1 MAKETKEL
9 EAAIHDQTNL
19 VPFKERM
26 TIFFTLAFCM
36 FLCYVD
42 QNGITVLLPSIARD
56 LNAADTIA
64 WAGTSALIA
73 NTVFQVLYGR
83 LSDLFGRKKIFV
95 GCMVLLAA
103 SDLVCGLTPN
113 KEVLYVFRGIS
124 GIANGGIVALV
135 NMIMS
140 DVVTL
145 QQRGKY
151 QGIIGSFIG
160 VGNAAGPL
168 IAAAFTQHSTWRGL
182 FYLNAPLCCVAAAL
196 AAWTLPQS
204 MPKVKFRETIGKVD
218 WIGLFFSTVAIILI
232 LIAISDG
239 GHGTPWDSAE
249 TISMLVVGAV
259 CAIAFVIV
267 EWKFAKLPMMPLEM
281 WQNPSVAFMLVQSF
295 LLGMNY
301 YSLIYYL
308 PLYYQ
313 NVGGFNI
320 MESAVLIL
328 PLVLV
333 QAAFSA
339 LGGQYMSFI
348 GHYIEVIFIG
358 FVMWTL
364 GSGLLVSLGAD
375 SPVSHICGFIILV
388 GFGAGCTF
396 QTTNT
401 AMQAHCPKSQR
412 AVVISNRMLLR
423 QLGGAVGLAI
433 CSAISG
439 NVLQSSLPP
448 HLQYIADSTFAVPDL
463 NTVSAADRASISNA
477 YADASRTV
485 FIFCVVIIGIALS
498 LTLFVTDKGLKRE
511 EDIVE
516 EKISE
521 TEAGHTDHE
530 SDDEGGVEKKPNLI
544 RRYITWRD
552 SLVKHDDVTDAK
564 KSPSVQLQ
572 NLDRRQNLDQDKS
585 LNQNESLDQNKSLD
599 ESRFQWTLRSK
610 VF

>member
-1 MAKETKEL
+1 MAKETKDL

-19 VPFKERM
+19 VPLKQRLV
-26 TIFFTLAFCM
+26 IFFTLASCM

-42 QNGITVLLPSIARD
+42 QNGITVLLPSIAKD

-95 GCMVLLAA
+95 ACMVLLAI
-103 SDLVCGLTPN
+103 SDLICGLTPN

-124 GIANGGIVALV
+124 GVANGGIVALV

-160 VGNAAGPL
+160 LGNAAGPL

-182 FYLNAPLCCVAAAL
+182 FYLNAPLCLIAAGV

-204 MPKVKFRETIGKVD
+204 MPKVNFRETIRKVD
-218 WIGLFFSTVAIILI
+218 WIGLFFSTAAIILI

-239 GHGTPWDSAE
+239 GHATPWNSAK
-249 TISMLVVGAV
+249 TISMLVVGSI

-281 WQNPSVAFMLVQSF
+281 WKNKSVAFMLVQSF

-301 YSLIYYL
+301 YALIYYL

-313 NVGGFNI
+313 NVGGYDV
-320 MESAVLIL
+320 MKSAVLIL

-348 GHYIEVIFIG
+348 GHYIEVILIG
-358 FVMWTL
+358 FAVWTL
-364 GSGLLVSLGAD
+364 GSGLLVSLEAD
-375 SPVSHICGFIILV
+375 SPIGHICGFIIMV

-401 AMQAHCPKSQR
+401 AMQAHSPKSQR
-412 AVVISNRMLLR
+412 AIVISNRMLLR

-433 CSAISG
+433 SSAISG
-439 NVLQSSLPP
+439 NVLASSLPA
-448 HLQYIADSTFAVPDL
+448 HLQYIAESTFAVPDL
-463 NTVSAADRASISNA
+463 NTVSAADRRSISTA
-477 YADASRTV
+477 YANASRAV
-485 FIFCVVIIGIALS
+485 FIFCVAVIGVALV
-498 LTLFVTDKGLKRE
+498 LTFFVKDKGMKRE
-511 EDIVE
+511 EDKVE
-516 EKISE
+516 ERAREEEKEQSDHDSE
-521 TEAGHTDHE
+521 DKTEAA
-530 SDDEGGVEKKPNLI
+530 KKPNILA
-544 RRYITWRD
+544 RYISWRD
-552 SLVKHDDVTDAK
+552 SLMKADD
-564 KSPSVQLQ
+564 
-572 NLDRRQNLDQDKS
+572 
-585 LNQNESLDQNKSLD
+585 
-599 ESRFQWTLRSK
+599 
-610 VF
+610 

>member
-1 MAKETKEL
+1 MAKETKDL

-19 VPFKERM
+19 VPLKQRLV
-26 TIFFTLAFCM
+26 IFFTLASCM

-42 QNGITVLLPSIARD
+42 QNGITVLLPSIAKD

-95 GCMVLLAA
+95 ACMVLLAI
-103 SDLVCGLTPN
+103 SDLICGLTPN

-124 GIANGGIVALV
+124 GVANGGIVALV

-160 VGNAAGPL
+160 LGNAAGPL

-182 FYLNAPLCCVAAAL
+182 FYLNAPLCLIAAGV

-204 MPKVKFRETIGKVD
+204 MPKVNFRETIRKVD
-218 WIGLFFSTVAIILI
+218 WIGLFFSTAAIILI

-239 GHGTPWDSAE
+239 GHGTPWNSAE
-249 TISMLVVGAV
+249 TISMLVVGSI

-281 WQNPSVAFMLVQSF
+281 WKNKSVAFMLVQSF

-301 YSLIYYL
+301 YALIYYL

-313 NVGGFNI
+313 NVGGYDV
-320 MESAVLIL
+320 MKSAVLIL

-348 GHYIEVIFIG
+348 GHYIEVILIG
-358 FVMWTL
+358 FAVWTL

-375 SPVSHICGFIILV
+375 SPIGHICGFIIMV

-401 AMQAHCPKSQR
+401 AMQAHSPKSQR
-412 AVVISNRMLLR
+412 AIVISNRMLLR

-433 CSAISG
+433 SSAISG
-439 NVLQSSLPP
+439 NVLASSLPA
-448 HLQYIADSTFAVPDL
+448 HLQYIAESTFAVPDL
-463 NTVSAADRASISNA
+463 NTVSAADRRSISTA
-477 YADASRTV
+477 YANASRAV
-485 FIFCVVIIGIALS
+485 FIFCVAVIGVALV
-498 LTLFVTDKGLKRE
+498 LTFFVKDKGMKRE
-511 EDIVE
+511 EDKVE
-516 EKISE
+516 ERAREEEKEQSDHDSE
-521 TEAGHTDHE
+521 DKTEAA
-530 SDDEGGVEKKPNLI
+530 KKPNILA
-544 RRYITWRD
+544 RYISWRD
-552 SLVKHDDVTDAK
+552 SLM
-564 KSPSVQLQ
+564 
-572 NLDRRQNLDQDKS
+572 
-585 LNQNESLDQNKSLD
+585 
-599 ESRFQWTLRSK
+599 
-610 VF
+610 

>member
-1 MAKETKEL
+1 MAKETKDL

-19 VPFKERM
+19 VPLKQRLV
-26 TIFFTLAFCM
+26 IFFTLASCM

-42 QNGITVLLPSIARD
+42 QNGITVLLPSIAKD

-95 GCMVLLAA
+95 ACMVLLAI
-103 SDLVCGLTPN
+103 SDLICGLTPN

-124 GIANGGIVALV
+124 GVANGGIVALV

-160 VGNAAGPL
+160 LGNAAGPL

-182 FYLNAPLCCVAAAL
+182 FYLNAPLCLIAAGV

-204 MPKVKFRETIGKVD
+204 MPKVNFRETIRKVD
-218 WIGLFFSTVAIILI
+218 WIGLFFSTAAIILI

-239 GHGTPWDSAE
+239 GHGTPWNSAE
-249 TISMLVVGAV
+249 TISMLVVGSI

-281 WQNPSVAFMLVQSF
+281 WKNKSVAFMLVQSF

-301 YSLIYYL
+301 YALIYYL

-313 NVGGFNI
+313 NVGGYDV
-320 MESAVLIL
+320 MKSAVLIL

-348 GHYIEVIFIG
+348 GHYIEVILIG
-358 FVMWTL
+358 FAVWTL

-375 SPVSHICGFIILV
+375 SSIGHICGFIIMV

-401 AMQAHCPKSQR
+401 AMQAHSPKSQR
-412 AVVISNRMLLR
+412 AIVISNRMLLR

-433 CSAISG
+433 SSAISG
-439 NVLQSSLPP
+439 NVLASSLPA
-448 HLQYIADSTFAVPDL
+448 HLQYIAESTFAVPDL
-463 NTVSAADRASISNA
+463 NTVSAADRRSISTA
-477 YADASRTV
+477 YANASRAV
-485 FIFCVVIIGIALS
+485 FIFCVAVIGVALV
-498 LTLFVTDKGLKRE
+498 LTFFVKDRKECPEKLRVWRVM
-511 EDIVE
+511 VE
-516 EKISE
+516 
-521 TEAGHTDHE
+521 
-530 SDDEGGVEKKPNLI
+530 
-544 RRYITWRD
+544 
-552 SLVKHDDVTDAK
+552 
-564 KSPSVQLQ
+564 
-572 NLDRRQNLDQDKS
+572 RQ
-585 LNQNESLDQNKSLD
+585 
-599 ESRFQWTLRSK
+599 T
-610 VF
+610 

>member
-1 MAKETKEL
+1 MAKETKDL

-19 VPFKERM
+19 VPLKQRLV
-26 TIFFTLAFCM
+26 IFFTLASCM

-42 QNGITVLLPSIARD
+42 QNGITVLLPSIAKD

-95 GCMVLLAA
+95 ACMVLLAI
-103 SDLVCGLTPN
+103 SDLICGLTPN

-124 GIANGGIVALV
+124 GVANGGIVALV

-160 VGNAAGPL
+160 LGNAAGPL

-182 FYLNAPLCCVAAAL
+182 FYLNAPLCLIAAGV

-204 MPKVKFRETIGKVD
+204 MPKVNFRETIRKVD
-218 WIGLFFSTVAIILI
+218 WIGLFFSTAAIILI

-239 GHGTPWDSAE
+239 GHGTPWNSAE
-249 TISMLVVGAV
+249 TISMLVVGSI

-281 WQNPSVAFMLVQSF
+281 WRNKSVAFMLVQSF

-301 YSLIYYL
+301 YALIYYL

-313 NVGGFNI
+313 NVGGYDV
-320 MESAVLIL
+320 MKSAVLIL

-348 GHYIEVIFIG
+348 GHYIEVILIG
-358 FVMWTL
+358 FAVWTL

-375 SPVSHICGFIILV
+375 SSIGHICGFIIMV

-401 AMQAHCPKSQR
+401 AMQAHSPKSQR
-412 AVVISNRMLLR
+412 AIVISNRMLLR

-433 CSAISG
+433 SSAISG
-439 NVLQSSLPP
+439 NVLASSLPA
-448 HLQYIADSTFAVPDL
+448 HLQYIAESTFAVPDL
-463 NTVSAADRASISNA
+463 NTVSAADRRSISTA
-477 YADASRTV
+477 YANASRAV
-485 FIFCVVIIGIALS
+485 FIFCVAVIGVALV
-498 LTLFVTDKGLKRE
+498 LTFFVKDKGMKRE
-511 EDIVE
+511 EDKVE
-516 EKISE
+516 ERAREEEKEQSDHDSE
-521 TEAGHTDHE
+521 DKTEAA
-530 SDDEGGVEKKPNLI
+530 KKPNILA
-544 RRYITWRD
+544 RYISWRD
-552 SLVKHDDVTDAK
+552 SLMKADD
-564 KSPSVQLQ
+564 
-572 NLDRRQNLDQDKS
+572 
-585 LNQNESLDQNKSLD
+585 
-599 ESRFQWTLRSK
+599 
-610 VF
+610 

>member
-1 MAKETKEL
+1 MAKETKDL

-19 VPFKERM
+19 VPLKQRLV
-26 TIFFTLAFCM
+26 IFFTLASCM

-42 QNGITVLLPSIARD
+42 QNGITVLLPSIAKD

-95 GCMVLLAA
+95 ACMVLLAI
-103 SDLVCGLTPN
+103 SDLICGLTPN

-124 GIANGGIVALV
+124 GVANGGIVALV

-160 VGNAAGPL
+160 LGNAAGPL

-182 FYLNAPLCCVAAAL
+182 FYLNAPLCLIAAGV

-204 MPKVKFRETIGKVD
+204 MPKVNFRETIRKVD
-218 WIGLFFSTVAIILI
+218 WIGLFFSTAAIILI

-239 GHGTPWDSAE
+239 GHGTPWNSAE
-249 TISMLVVGAV
+249 TISMLVVGSI

-281 WQNPSVAFMLVQSF
+281 WKNKSVAFMLVQSF

-301 YSLIYYL
+301 YALIYYL

-313 NVGGFNI
+313 NVGGYDV
-320 MESAVLIL
+320 MKSAVLIL

-348 GHYIEVIFIG
+348 GHYIEVILIG
-358 FVMWTL
+358 FAVWTL

-375 SPVSHICGFIILV
+375 SPIGHICGFIIMV

-401 AMQAHCPKSQR
+401 AMQAHSPKSQR
-412 AVVISNRMLLR
+412 AIVISNRMLLR

-433 CSAISG
+433 SSAISG
-439 NVLQSSLPP
+439 NVLASSLPA
-448 HLQYIADSTFAVPDL
+448 HLQYIAESTFAVPDL
-463 NTVSAADRASISNA
+463 NTVSAADRRSISTA
-477 YADASRTV
+477 YANASRAV
-485 FIFCVVIIGIALS
+485 FIFCVAVIGVALV
-498 LTLFVTDKGLKRE
+498 LTFFVKDKGMKRE
-511 EDIVE
+511 EDKVE
-516 EKISE
+516 ERAREEEKEQSDHDSE
-521 TEAGHTDHE
+521 DKAEAAKE
-530 SDDEGGVEKKPNLI
+530 PNI
-544 RRYITWRD
+544 IARYISWRD
-552 SLVKHDDVTDAK
+552 SLMKADD
-564 KSPSVQLQ
+564 
-572 NLDRRQNLDQDKS
+572 
-585 LNQNESLDQNKSLD
+585 
-599 ESRFQWTLRSK
+599 
-610 VF
+610 

>member
-1 MAKETKEL
+1 MAKETKDL

-19 VPFKERM
+19 VPLKQRLV
-26 TIFFTLAFCM
+26 IFFTLASCM

-42 QNGITVLLPSIARD
+42 QNGITVLLPSIAKD

-95 GCMVLLAA
+95 GCMVLLAI
-103 SDLVCGLTPN
+103 SDLICGLTPN

-124 GIANGGIVALV
+124 GVANGGIVALV

-160 VGNAAGPL
+160 LGNAAGPL

-182 FYLNAPLCCVAAAL
+182 FYLNAPLCLIAAGV

-204 MPKVKFRETIGKVD
+204 MPKVNFRETIRKVD
-218 WIGLFFSTVAIILI
+218 WIGLFFSTAAIILI

-239 GHGTPWDSAE
+239 GHGTPWNSAE
-249 TISMLVVGAV
+249 TISMLVVGSI

-281 WQNPSVAFMLVQSF
+281 WRNKSVAFMLVQSF

-301 YSLIYYL
+301 YALIYYL

-313 NVGGFNI
+313 NVGGYDV
-320 MESAVLIL
+320 MKSAVLIL

-348 GHYIEVIFIG
+348 GHYIEVILIG
-358 FVMWTL
+358 FAVWTL

-375 SPVSHICGFIILV
+375 SPIGHICGFIIMV

-401 AMQAHCPKSQR
+401 AMQAHSPKSQR
-412 AVVISNRMLLR
+412 AIVISNRMLLR

-433 CSAISG
+433 SSAISG
-439 NVLQSSLPP
+439 NVLASSLPA
-448 HLQYIADSTFAVPDL
+448 HLQYIAESTFAVPDL
-463 NTVSAADRASISNA
+463 NTVSAADRRSISTA
-477 YADASRTV
+477 YANASRAV
-485 FIFCVVIIGIALS
+485 FIFCVAVIGVALV
-498 LTLFVTDKGLKRE
+498 LTFFVKDKGMKRE
-511 EDIVE
+511 EDKVE
-516 EKISE
+516 ERAREEEKEQSDHDSE
-521 TEAGHTDHE
+521 DKTEAA
-530 SDDEGGVEKKPNLI
+530 KKPNILA
-544 RRYITWRD
+544 RYISWRD
-552 SLVKHDDVTDAK
+552 SLMKADD
-564 KSPSVQLQ
+564 
-572 NLDRRQNLDQDKS
+572 
-585 LNQNESLDQNKSLD
+585 
-599 ESRFQWTLRSK
+599 
-610 VF
+610 

>member
-1 MAKETKEL
+1 MAKDTKDL

-95 GCMVLLAA
+95 GCMILLAA

-124 GIANGGIVALV
+124 GIANGGIVSLV

-160 VGNAAGPL
+160 FGNAAGPL

-196 AAWTLPQS
+196 SAWILPQS
-204 MPKVKFRETIGKVD
+204 MPKVKFRETIAKID

-239 GHGTPWDSAE
+239 GHGTPWNSAE
-249 TISMLVVGAV
+249 TISMLAIGGV
-259 CAIAFVIV
+259 CIIIFVII

-281 WQNPSVAFMLVQSF
+281 WRNPSVACMLVQSF
-295 LLGMNY
+295 MLGMNY

-313 NVGGFNI
+313 NVGGYNV
-320 MESAVLIL
+320 MKSAVLIL

-333 QAAFSA
+333 QAGVSA
-339 LGGQYMSFI
+339 SAGQYMSFI

-358 FVMWTL
+358 FVVWTL
-364 GSGLLVSLGAD
+364 GSGLLVSLDAN
-375 SPVSHICGFIILV
+375 SPVSHICCFIIFV

-463 NTVSAADRASISNA
+463 NTVSAADRTSISTA

-485 FIFCVVIIGIALS
+485 FIFCVATVGIALL
-498 LTLFVTDKGLKRE
+498 LTLPVKDKGLKRE
-511 EDIVE
+511 EDVVE
-516 EKISE
+516 EKVRE
-521 TEAGHTDHE
+521 AEAGNPDHSLENEE
-530 SDDEGGVEKKPNLI
+530 SAEKKVSPVAQFI
-544 RRYITWRD
+544 RWRD
-552 SLVKHDDVTDAK
+552 SLVKTDDVAEAK

-572 NLDRRQNLDQDKS
+572 SLDREQVSPTSLSKS
-585 LNQNESLDQNKSLD
+585 SLD
-599 ESRFQWTLRSK
+599 SK
-610 VF
+610 

>member
-1 MAKETKEL
+1 MAKETKDL

-19 VPFKERM
+19 VPLKERL

-95 GCMVLLAA
+95 GCVVVLAA
-103 SDLVCGLTPN
+103 ADLVCGLTPN

-124 GIANGGIVALV
+124 GVANGGIVALV

-160 VGNAAGPL
+160 LGNAAGPL

-182 FYLNAPLCCVAAAL
+182 FYLNAPLCVVAACL
-196 AAWTLPQS
+196 AAYTLPQS
-204 MPKVKFRETIGKVD
+204 MPKVNFRETIAKID
-218 WIGLFFSTVAIILI
+218 WIGLFFSTVAIIFI

-239 GHGTPWDSAE
+239 GHGTPWNSAE
-249 TISMLVVGAV
+249 TISMLVIGGV

-281 WQNPSVAFMLVQSF
+281 WKNKSVACMLVQSF

-313 NVGGFNI
+313 NVGGYDV
-320 MESAVLIL
+320 MRSAVLIL
-328 PLVLV
+328 PLVFV
-333 QAAFSA
+333 QATFSA

-348 GHYIEVIFIG
+348 GHYIEVIFVG
-358 FVMWTL
+358 FVVWTL
-364 GSGLLVSLGAD
+364 GSGLLVSLGAN
-375 SPVSHICGFIILV
+375 SPVGHICGFIILV
-388 GFGAGCTF
+388 GFGCGCTF

-412 AVVISNRMLLR
+412 AIVISNRMLLR

-439 NVLQSSLPP
+439 NVLKSSLPP
-448 HLQYIADSTFAVPDL
+448 NLQYIADSTFAVPPL
-463 NTVSAADRASISNA
+463 NTLSAADRASISNA

-485 FIFCVVIIGIALS
+485 FIFCVAVIGIALL
-498 LTLFVTDKGLKRE
+498 LTFFIADRGLKRE
-511 EDIVE
+511 EDVVE
-516 EKISE
+516 EKVREAEMGHDVQNE
-521 TEAGHTDHE
+521 T
-530 SDDEGGVEKKPNLI
+530 SPEKKPSLI
-544 RRYITWRD
+544 TRFITWRD
-552 SLVKHDDVTDAK
+552 SLVKDENSAGG
-564 KSPSVQLQ
+564 
-572 NLDRRQNLDQDKS
+572 
-585 LNQNESLDQNKSLD
+585 NKSQPVPVQNRDREEVTASATPKSTLD
-599 ESRFQWTLRSK
+599 SK
-610 VF
+610 

>member
-1 MAKETKEL
+1 MAKDTKDL

-26 TIFFTLAFCM
+26 IIFFTLAFCM

-95 GCMVLLAA
+95 GCIILLAV

-124 GIANGGIVALV
+124 GIANGGIIALV
-135 NMIMS
+135 NMIIS

-160 VGNAAGPL
+160 FGNAAGPL

-196 AAWTLPQS
+196 AAWVLPQS
-204 MPKVKFRETIGKVD
+204 MPKVKFRETIAKID
-218 WIGLFFSTVAIILI
+218 WIGLFFSTVAIILV

-249 TISMLVVGAV
+249 TISMLVIGGICAV
-259 CAIAFVIV
+259 IFVIV

-281 WQNPSVAFMLVQSF
+281 WQNPSVACMLVQSF
-295 LLGMNY
+295 FLGMNY
-301 YSLIYYL
+301 YSLLYYL

-313 NVGGFNI
+313 NVGGYNV

-333 QAAFSA
+333 QSATSA
-339 LGGQYMSFI
+339 LAGQYMSFI
-348 GHYIEVIFIG
+348 GHYIETIFIG
-358 FVMWTL
+358 FVVWTL
-364 GSGLLVSLGAD
+364 GSGLLISLDAD
-375 SPVSHICGFIILV
+375 SPISHICCFIIFV

-412 AVVISNRMLLR
+412 AIVISNRMLLR

-448 HLQYIADSTFAVPDL
+448 QLQYIADSTFAVPDL
-463 NTVSAADRASISNA
+463 NTVSAADRTSISTA
-477 YADASRTV
+477 YAEASRTV
-485 FIFCVVIIGIALS
+485 FIFCAATVGVALL
-498 LTLFVTDKGLKRE
+498 LTIPIKDKGLKRE
-511 EDIVE
+511 EDVVE
-516 EKISE
+516 EKIR
-521 TEAGHTDHE
+521 EAEAEQAGQNLEHE
-530 SDDEGGVEKKPNLI
+530 NSAEKKKPSLI
-544 RRYITWRD
+544 TRFRTWRD
-552 SLVKHDDVTDAK
+552 SLVKTDPIIPSR
-564 KSPSVQLQ
+564 KSSSVQLQ
-572 NLDRRQNLDQDKS
+572 
-585 LNQNESLDQNKSLD
+585 SLDTEQISPNSLSKSSLD
-599 ESRFQWTLRSK
+599 PK
-610 VF
+610 

>member
-1 MAKETKEL
+1 MAKETKDL

-19 VPFKERM
+19 VPLKQRLV
-26 TIFFTLAFCM
+26 IFFTLASCM

-42 QNGITVLLPSIARD
+42 QNGITVLLPSIAKD

-95 GCMVLLAA
+95 ACMVLLAI
-103 SDLVCGLTPN
+103 SDLICGLTPN

-124 GIANGGIVALV
+124 GVANGGIVALV

-160 VGNAAGPL
+160 LGNAAGPL

-182 FYLNAPLCCVAAAL
+182 FYLNAPLCLIAAGV

-204 MPKVKFRETIGKVD
+204 MPKVNFRETIRKVD
-218 WIGLFFSTVAIILI
+218 WIGLFFSTAAIILI

-239 GHGTPWDSAE
+239 GHGTPWNSAE
-249 TISMLVVGAV
+249 TISMLVVGSI

-281 WQNPSVAFMLVQSF
+281 WRNKSVAFMLVQSF

-301 YSLIYYL
+301 YALIYYL

-313 NVGGFNI
+313 NVGGYDV
-320 MESAVLIL
+320 MKSAVLIL

-348 GHYIEVIFIG
+348 GHYIEVILIG
-358 FVMWTL
+358 FAVWTL

-375 SPVSHICGFIILV
+375 SPIGHICGFIIMV

-401 AMQAHCPKSQR
+401 AMQAHSPKSQR
-412 AVVISNRMLLR
+412 AIVISNRMLLR

-433 CSAISG
+433 SSAISG
-439 NVLQSSLPP
+439 NVLASSLPA
-448 HLQYIADSTFAVPDL
+448 HLQYIAESTFAVPDL
-463 NTVSAADRASISNA
+463 NTVGAADRRSISTA
-477 YADASRTV
+477 YANASRAV
-485 FIFCVVIIGIALS
+485 FIFCVAVIGVALV
-498 LTLFVTDKGLKRE
+498 LTFFVKDKGMKRE
-511 EDIVE
+511 EDKVE
-516 EKISE
+516 ERAREEEKEQSDHDSE
-521 TEAGHTDHE
+521 DKAEAA
-530 SDDEGGVEKKPNLI
+530 KKPNILA
-544 RRYITWRD
+544 RYISWRD
-552 SLVKHDDVTDAK
+552 SLMKADD
-564 KSPSVQLQ
+564 
-572 NLDRRQNLDQDKS
+572 
-585 LNQNESLDQNKSLD
+585 
-599 ESRFQWTLRSK
+599 
-610 VF
+610 

>member
-1 MAKETKEL
+1 MAKETKDL

-19 VPFKERM
+19 VPLRERL

-83 LSDLFGRKKIFV
+83 LSDLFGRKKIFI
-95 GCMVLLAA
+95 GCLLLLAV

-140 DVVTL
+140 DV
-145 QQRGKY
+145 
-151 QGIIGSFIG
+151 
-160 VGNAAGPL
+160 
-168 IAAAFTQHSTWRGL
+168 
-182 FYLNAPLCCVAAAL
+182 
-196 AAWTLPQS
+196 S
-204 MPKVKFRETIGKVD
+204 MPKVNFRETMAKID
-218 WIGLFFSTVAIILI
+218 WLGLFFCTTAIILI

-239 GHGTPWDSAE
+239 GHGTPWNSAG
-249 TISMLVVGAV
+249 TISMLVIGGIS
-259 CAIAFVIV
+259 AIAFIIV
-267 EWKFAKLPMMPLEM
+267 EWKFAKLPMMPLDM
-281 WQNPSVAFMLVQSF
+281 WQNPSVACMLVQSF

-313 NVGGFNI
+313 NVGGYNV
-320 MESAVLIL
+320 MRSAVLIL

-333 QAAFSA
+333 QATFSA

-348 GHYIEVIFIG
+348 GHYIEVIFAG
-358 FVMWTL
+358 FVVWTL
-364 GSGLLVSLGAD
+364 GSGLLVSLDAN
-375 SPVSHICGFIILV
+375 SPVGHICGFIVMV
-388 GFGAGCTF
+388 GFGCGCTF

-412 AVVISNRMLLR
+412 SVVISNRMLLR

-439 NVLQSSLPP
+439 NVLESSLPP
-448 HLQYIADSTFAVPDL
+448 HLQYIAESTFAVPDL
-463 NTVSAADRASISNA
+463 NTVSAADRTSISTA
-477 YADASRTV
+477 YANASRTV
-485 FIFCVVIIGIALS
+485 FIFCVAVIGIALL
-498 LTLFVTDKGLKRE
+498 LTFFVTDKGLVRQ
-511 EDIVE
+511 EDVVE
-516 EKISE
+516 EKVREAEMEHSDHDSE
-521 TEAGHTDHE
+521 KEVGD
-530 SDDEGGVEKKPNLI
+530 EKKPSLVS
-544 RRYITWRD
+544 RFKTWRD
-552 SLVKHDDVTDAK
+552 SLVKNEDAAK
-564 KSPSVQLQ
+564 DSKGPPIPLKPLNREKVSADSSSKS
-572 NLDRRQNLDQDKS
+572 
-585 LNQNESLDQNKSLD
+585 SLDTK
-599 ESRFQWTLRSK
+599 
-610 VF
+610 

>member
-1 MAKETKEL
+1 MAKETKDL

-19 VPFKERM
+19 VPLKQRLV
-26 TIFFTLAFCM
+26 IFFTLASCM

-42 QNGITVLLPSIARD
+42 QNGITVLLPSIAKD

-95 GCMVLLAA
+95 GCMVLLAI
-103 SDLVCGLTPN
+103 SDLICGLTPN

-124 GIANGGIVALV
+124 GVANGGIVALV

-160 VGNAAGPL
+160 LGNAAGPL

-182 FYLNAPLCCVAAAL
+182 FYLNAPLCLIAAGV

-204 MPKVKFRETIGKVD
+204 MPKVNFRETIRKVD
-218 WIGLFFSTVAIILI
+218 WIGLFFSTAAIILI

-239 GHGTPWDSAE
+239 GHGTPWNSAE
-249 TISMLVVGAV
+249 TISMLVVGSI

-281 WQNPSVAFMLVQSF
+281 WKNKSVAFMLVQSF

-301 YSLIYYL
+301 YALIYYL

-313 NVGGFNI
+313 NVGGYDV
-320 MESAVLIL
+320 MKSAVLIL

-348 GHYIEVIFIG
+348 GHYIEVILIG
-358 FVMWTL
+358 FAVWTL

-375 SPVSHICGFIILV
+375 SPIGHICGFIIMV

-401 AMQAHCPKSQR
+401 AMQAHSPKSQR
-412 AVVISNRMLLR
+412 AIVISNRMLLR

-433 CSAISG
+433 SSAISG
-439 NVLQSSLPP
+439 NVLASSLPA
-448 HLQYIADSTFAVPDL
+448 HLQYIAESTFAVPDL
-463 NTVSAADRASISNA
+463 NTVSAADRRSISTA
-477 YADASRTV
+477 YANASRAV
-485 FIFCVVIIGIALS
+485 FIFCVAVIGVALV
-498 LTLFVTDKGLKRE
+498 LTFFVKDKGMKRE
-511 EDIVE
+511 EDKVE
-516 EKISE
+516 ERAREEEKEQSDHNSE
-521 TEAGHTDHE
+521 DKAEAA
-530 SDDEGGVEKKPNLI
+530 KKPSILA
-544 RRYITWRD
+544 RYISWRD
-552 SLVKHDDVTDAK
+552 SLMKADD
-564 KSPSVQLQ
+564 
-572 NLDRRQNLDQDKS
+572 
-585 LNQNESLDQNKSLD
+585 
-599 ESRFQWTLRSK
+599 
-610 VF
+610 

>member
-1 MAKETKEL
+1 MAKETKDL

-19 VPFKERM
+19 VPLKQRLV
-26 TIFFTLAFCM
+26 IFFTLASCM

-42 QNGITVLLPSIARD
+42 QNGITVLLPSIAKD

-95 GCMVLLAA
+95 ACMVLLAI
-103 SDLVCGLTPN
+103 SDLICGLTPN

-124 GIANGGIVALV
+124 GVANGGIVALV

-160 VGNAAGPL
+160 LGNAAGPL

-182 FYLNAPLCCVAAAL
+182 FYLNAPLCLIAAGV

-204 MPKVKFRETIGKVD
+204 MPKVNFRETIRKVD
-218 WIGLFFSTVAIILI
+218 WIGLFFSTAAIILI

-239 GHGTPWDSAE
+239 GHGTPWNSAE
-249 TISMLVVGAV
+249 TISMLVVGSI

-281 WQNPSVAFMLVQSF
+281 WRNKSVAFMLVQSF

-301 YSLIYYL
+301 YALIYYL

-313 NVGGFNI
+313 NVGGYDV
-320 MESAVLIL
+320 MKSAVLIL

-348 GHYIEVIFIG
+348 GHYIEVILIG
-358 FVMWTL
+358 FAVWTL

-375 SPVSHICGFIILV
+375 SPIGHICGFIIMV

-401 AMQAHCPKSQR
+401 AMQAHSPKSQR
-412 AVVISNRMLLR
+412 AIVISNRMLLR

-433 CSAISG
+433 SSAISG
-439 NVLQSSLPP
+439 NVLASSLPA
-448 HLQYIADSTFAVPDL
+448 HLQYIAESTFAVPDL
-463 NTVSAADRASISNA
+463 NTVSAADRRSISTA
-477 YADASRTV
+477 YANASRAV
-485 FIFCVVIIGIALS
+485 FIFCVAVIGVALV
-498 LTLFVTDKGLKRE
+498 LTFFVKDKGMKRE
-511 EDIVE
+511 EDKVE
-516 EKISE
+516 ERAREEEKEQSDHDSE
-521 TEAGHTDHE
+521 DKTEAA
-530 SDDEGGVEKKPNLI
+530 KKHNILA
-544 RRYITWRD
+544 RYISWRD
-552 SLVKHDDVTDAK
+552 SLMKADD
-564 KSPSVQLQ
+564 
-572 NLDRRQNLDQDKS
+572 
-585 LNQNESLDQNKSLD
+585 
-599 ESRFQWTLRSK
+599 
-610 VF
+610 

>member
-1 MAKETKEL
+1 MAKETKDL

-19 VPFKERM
+19 VPLKQRLV
-26 TIFFTLAFCM
+26 IFFTLASCM

-42 QNGITVLLPSIARD
+42 QNGITVLLPSIAKD

-95 GCMVLLAA
+95 ACMVLLAI
-103 SDLVCGLTPN
+103 SDLICGLTPN

-124 GIANGGIVALV
+124 GVANGGIVALV

-160 VGNAAGPL
+160 LGNAAGPL

-182 FYLNAPLCCVAAAL
+182 FYLNAPLCLIAAGV

-204 MPKVKFRETIGKVD
+204 MPKVNFRETIRKVD
-218 WIGLFFSTVAIILI
+218 WIGLFFSTAAIILI

-239 GHGTPWDSAE
+239 GHGTPWNSAE
-249 TISMLVVGAV
+249 TISMLVVGSI

-281 WQNPSVAFMLVQSF
+281 WRNKSVAFMLVQSF

-301 YSLIYYL
+301 YALIYYL

-313 NVGGFNI
+313 NVGGYDV
-320 MESAVLIL
+320 MKSAVLIL

-348 GHYIEVIFIG
+348 GHYIEVILIG
-358 FVMWTL
+358 FAVWTL

-375 SPVSHICGFIILV
+375 SPIGHICGFIIMV

-401 AMQAHCPKSQR
+401 AMQAHSPKSQR
-412 AVVISNRMLLR
+412 AIVISNRMLLR

-433 CSAISG
+433 SSAISG
-439 NVLQSSLPP
+439 NVLASSLPA
-448 HLQYIADSTFAVPDL
+448 HLQYIAESTFAVPDL
-463 NTVSAADRASISNA
+463 NTVSAADRRSISTA
-477 YADASRTV
+477 YANASRAV
-485 FIFCVVIIGIALS
+485 FIFCVAVIGVALV
-498 LTLFVTDKGLKRE
+498 LTFFVKDKGMKRE
-511 EDIVE
+511 EDKIEERAREE
-516 EKISE
+516 EKEQSDHDSE
-521 TEAGHTDHE
+521 DKTEAA
-530 SDDEGGVEKKPNLI
+530 KKPNILA
-544 RRYITWRD
+544 RYISWRD
-552 SLVKHDDVTDAK
+552 SLMKADD
-564 KSPSVQLQ
+564 
-572 NLDRRQNLDQDKS
+572 
-585 LNQNESLDQNKSLD
+585 
-599 ESRFQWTLRSK
+599 
-610 VF
+610 